1 MIVDISDDVGEFDI
15 IKPEHITSK
24 IEVKKGDILIYYT
37 GWMRYYTGGSEQNE
51 ETYMCRHPGGYL
63 EMANWIAEM
72 EFKWTGMDCGSGDH
86 PMNTSIRTRRPDIR
100 KDFEKKWGKSVDE
113 AFPEEHLFCMH
124 RIPFPKNIIHV
135 ENVGGD
141 LDKVGTVRCKIGCF
155 PWRFEGGEAAM
166 SRVVAWID

>member
-1 MIVDISDDVGEFDI
+1 
-15 IKPEHITSK
+15 
-24 IEVKKGDILIYYT
+24 
-37 GWMRYYTGGSEQNE
+37 MRYYTGGSEQNE

-63 EMANWIAEM
+63 EMANWIADM

-86 PMNTSIRTRRPDIR
+86 PMNTSIRDRRPDIR

-141 LDKVGTVRCKIGCF
+141 LDKVGTTRCKIGCF

-166 SRVVAWID
+166 CRVVAWID